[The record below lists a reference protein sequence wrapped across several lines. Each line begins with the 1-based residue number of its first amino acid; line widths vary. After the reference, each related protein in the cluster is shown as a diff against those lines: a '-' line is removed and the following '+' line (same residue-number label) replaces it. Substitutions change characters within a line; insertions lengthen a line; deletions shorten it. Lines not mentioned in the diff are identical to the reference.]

1 MKAIKYIPG
10 NATGNNTIIIASKV
24 YLTYGFFKKL
34 FGLLVFKPLKESEG
48 LLIKDCRSIHTMWMR
63 YSIDAVFID
72 KKGRVTAVYE
82 DMAPFRFSPYIK
94 DACSVLEL
102 KAGAVGRASIKI
114 GDIIS
119 FIE

>member
-10 NATGNNTIIIASKV
+10 NAAGDNTIIIASKV
-24 YLTYGFFKKL
+24 YSARGFSKRL
-34 FGLLVFKPLKESEG
+34 FGLLAFKPLKESEG

-63 YSIDAVFID
+63 YSIDAVFIN
-72 KKGRVTAVYE
+72 KEGRVNAVYE
-82 DMAPFRFSPYIK
+82 DLPPFRFSPYIK

-102 KAGAVGRASIKI
+102 KAGSAGRAAIKI